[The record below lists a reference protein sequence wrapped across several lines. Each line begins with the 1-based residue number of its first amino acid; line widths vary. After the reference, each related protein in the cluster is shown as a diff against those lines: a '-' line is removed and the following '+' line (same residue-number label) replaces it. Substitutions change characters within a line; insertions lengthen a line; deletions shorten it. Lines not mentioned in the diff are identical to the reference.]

1 MKDEYISVS
10 EFARRAGVSRQAI
23 QQRLNTSLRGY
34 VKIEQGKKLLNIK
47 GLELFKGASLAQ
59 GYDKQ
64 NDNLAQ
70 GIIDTLQRTID
81 ALQGQLDVKDQQLQ
95 AKDLQLQEKDKQ
107 LASLTATLEHTTQAL
122 QAAQALHAGTMQQ
135 QLGPG
140 VDQSQEPE
148 PVITVEE
155 PAQEPE
161 TAAAPEEP
169 EPVNKGKLSFWQRIR
184 RKS

>member
-1 MKDEYISVS
+1 VSDAYISVS

-23 QQRLNTSLRGY
+23 QQRLNTSLREY
-34 VKIEQGKKLLNIK
+34 VKTEQGKKTINIK

-59 GYDKQ
+59 EYDKQ

-70 GIIDTLQRTID
+70 GIIETLQRTID

-95 AKDLQLQEKDKQ
+95 EKDRQIQAYEDQ
-107 LASLTATLEHTTQAL
+107 LKVKDRQIEAANIAL
-122 QAAQALHAGTMQQ
+122 RGAQELHAGTIKV
-135 QLGPG
+135 QLAPG

-161 TAAAPEEP
+161 TAAAPDEP
-169 EPVNKGKLSFWQRIR
+169 GPEANKKRHWWQRR
-184 RKS
+184 R